1 MEKTPSL
8 VVIRDGKKV
17 GLKFKNLHLSCW
29 NIEKAL
35 STDVSSD
42 GKENDSED
50 ENLQF
55 NSPCRV
61 EGPLEDGLAK
71 SHGSG

>member
-8 VVIRDGKKV
+8 VVIRDGEKV

-29 NIEKAL
+29 NIDKAL
-35 STDVSSD
+35 STDSSSD
-42 GKENDSED
+42 GKEKDSED
-50 ENLQF
+50 ED
-55 NSPCRV
+55 SACRV
-61 EGPLEDGLAK
+61 EGPEEDGLAK